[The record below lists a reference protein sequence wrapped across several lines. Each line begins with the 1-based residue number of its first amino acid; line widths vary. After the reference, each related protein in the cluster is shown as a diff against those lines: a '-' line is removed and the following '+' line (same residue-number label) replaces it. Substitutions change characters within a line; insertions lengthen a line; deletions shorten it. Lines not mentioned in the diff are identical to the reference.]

1 MISLCSFAMLQQCLH
16 GADVVYSTREI
27 SRLSRVELEDMA
39 EAIQMELNTRDDLPS
54 NNNLRR
60 KPAEDGPYEYE
71 ACSIYLAP
79 SSVADSNN
87 LPAGFGIFTTR
98 RILPNE
104 PIFPKGD
111 GPIIPVPD
119 VLQNNPT
126 GRKVSFAH
134 DLFMPACAGMDIESN
149 QSTYKGHE
157 TDIPRSRYCF
167 ESNINIGSLTNFHP
181 MLVNVGA
188 DYEHVYMDNMVSR
201 YADPGA
207 GAFSYH
213 LQEGWHAKRHID
225 AGEEIFTNY
234 VRTFDS
240 IRTSTFDDLKITA
253 TSD

>member
-1 MISLCSFAMLQQCLH
+1 MFQKWQRGEEYST
-16 GADVVYSTREI
+16 STREI
-27 SRLSRVELEDMA
+27 SRLSRVELEDMV
-39 EAIQMELNTRDDLPS
+39 EALQMELNTRDDLPS

-60 KPAEDGPYEYE
+60 KPTENHTITEYE

-79 SSVADSNN
+79 SSIADSNK

-111 GPIIPVPD
+111 GPVVPVTD
-119 VLQNNPT
+119 GLHNNP
-126 GRKVSFAH
+126 GRRKKNISFWN
-134 DLFMPACAGMDIESN
+134 DIFMPACAGMDIESN
-149 QSTYKGHE
+149 LSAY
-157 TDIPRSRYCF
+157 PRSSYCF
-167 ESNINIGSLTNFHP
+167 ESNINIASLTNFHP

-188 DYEHVYMDNMVSR
+188 DYEHVYKDNMLSR

-225 AGEEIFTNY
+225 AGEEIFTDY
-234 VRTFDS
+234 VSQT
-240 IRTSTFDDLKITA
+240 RTSTFDDLKCMVVQ
-253 TSD
+253 SVD

>member
-119 VLQNNPT
+119 VNKNNPT

-188 DYEHVYMDNMVSR
+188 DFEHVYMDNMVSR

-225 AGEEIFTNY
+225 AGEEIFTDY
-234 VRTFDS
+234 VSQT
-240 IRTSTFDDLKITA
+240 RTSTFDDLKCMVVQ
-253 TSD
+253 SVD